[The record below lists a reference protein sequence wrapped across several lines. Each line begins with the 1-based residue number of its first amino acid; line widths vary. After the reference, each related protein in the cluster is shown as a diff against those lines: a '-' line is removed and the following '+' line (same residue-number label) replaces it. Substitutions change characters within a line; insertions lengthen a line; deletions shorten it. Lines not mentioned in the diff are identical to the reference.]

1 MDSDDGFM
9 IYRRFGYLQSRL
21 LLEKQEQLRQLE
33 DKLDQLDRRQTQL
46 EDDNHLLRTLDLDP
60 DLKIPRGQLM
70 KEIESTFLEYGI
82 WK

>member
-33 DKLDQLDRRQTQL
+33 DKLDKLDILQTQG
-46 EDDNHLLRTLDLDP
+46 EDDKHVLCTLDLDH
-60 DLKIPRGQLM
+60 DLKSPGEKLM
-70 KEIESTFLEYGI
+70 KEIESTFLEYGM